1 MFELIRA
8 NKRNS
13 IILMMLMAM
22 VMLALGY
29 VIGIAFGLKK
39 VQAIKAAIGNIIN
52 ILITDEKTAEALI
65 E

>member
-1 MFELIRA
+1 MKKVK
-8 NKRNS
+8 N
-13 IILMMLMAM
+13 
-22 VMLALGY
+22 

-39 VQAIKAAIGNIIN
+39 VQAIKAAIESIVN